1 MDRRP
6 PKKPQR
12 PAPERHEKPKLKLQP
27 RPAAHERKTSHAR
40 NPHDDRAPQQRER
53 PDRERPA
60 RPRPARKE
68 IKFYGVNACLALWR
82 TRPQDVIRIYVLQEL
97 VKPLGEM
104 LKWAAGARKAY
115 HIVEAADLER
125 LTESV
130 HHQGVCVLAYEH
142 TRMKFN
148 ELQQALRE
156 QRPAPWLIYLDGVE
170 NPHNLGA
177 IIRSAAHFG
186 ASYVM
191 GDGHRLPTLSPSA
204 CRIAEGGAEHVA
216 VVALDDPLPQ
226 LRELQRQG
234 YTLVAADVRG
244 GVPVYDHAFERK
256 TVLIVGAEEVG
267 VSSRLRNLANVVV
280 TIPGST
286 DVESLNVSVAFGVLA
301 SELFRQSGRSPDR
314 GK

>member
-27 RPAAHERKTSHAR
+27 RPAAHERKTSRER
-40 NPHDDRAPQQRER
+40 NPRDDRAPHHRE
-53 PDRERPA
+53 

-97 VKPLGEM
+97 VKPFGEM

-142 TRMKFN
+142 TRMKFT
-148 ELQQALRE
+148 ELQQALRAP
-156 QRPAPWLIYLDGVE
+156 RPVPWLIYLDGVE
-170 NPHNLGA
+170 NPHNFGA

-186 ASYVM
+186 AGYVM
-191 GDGHRLPTLSPSA
+191 GDGQRLPTLSPSA

-216 VVALDDPLPQ
+216 VVALDDPLSQ

-244 GVPVYDHAFERK
+244 GVPVYDHAFDRK

-301 SELFRQSGRSPDR
+301 SELFRQSSRS
-314 GK
+314 